1 MANKNTTH
9 MNFGQIKD
17 VYNELLAESISTGN
31 KNKKGLFKGYIKALK
46 ENEILKSQF
55 FIYSNI

>member
-1 MANKNTTH
+1 

-17 VYNELLAESISTGN
+17 VYNEILAESISSGD
-31 KNKKGLFKGYIKALK
+31 KKKKGVFKTYVKALK

-55 FIYSNI
+55 FIY